1 MKRAGSLR
9 SLVLAALPRLALI
22 AVVLSGL
29 AGCAAI
35 ASEVAGE
42 LLGACLEIGARAA
55 CATLCD
61 DDDDEDADDEEAL
74 AEDVPSP
81 PRKEAPPPD
90 WEPAV
95 ADCELRR
102 DEAGVHVDCAGGT
115 RALFLPHAEL
125 ATAAPREARSP
136 TVKGPVEIVDPVD
149 VGRLAGTRAIEGS
162 LVFRS
167 KTLVSLVAP
176 ELQSVG
182 GDLSVTGAPALER
195 LALPAL
201 ATVGGAVLIV
211 DNPRLPQGDAEELVF
226 RLTRH
231 GFNGHVDASGNAPPA
246 P

>member
-9 SLVLAALPRLALI
+9 SLVPAVLPRVAFVAAL
-22 AVVLSGL
+22 LSGA

-35 ASEVAGE
+35 ASEVAGD

-61 DDDDEDADDEEAL
+61 DDGDDAEDDEVL

-81 PRKEAPPPD
+81 PRQEPPPPD

-115 RALFLPHAEL
+115 RALFLAHAEL
-125 ATAAPREARSP
+125 ATAAPREERSP

-162 LVFRS
+162 LVLRS
-167 KTLVSLVAP
+167 RTLVSLVAP

-182 GDLSVTGAPALER
+182 GDLSVTAAPALER

-231 GFNGHVDASGNAPPA
+231 GFNGPVEASGNAPPA